1 MVNVLTVSTFQL
13 ECKQIHTFNSPATP
27 TLAPG
32 TMRTYRRAFALF
44 AKWCGRRGESALDA
58 NPDTIAAY
66 LQDMADRRIRLA
78 TIRVAHAAIA
88 DAQRHSGRRRSAMH
102 HNVKHVLI
110 RLVQAESRPQVSA
123 KPLTAGDLAEI
134 RRTACTPR
142 LLSGRTPREE
152 SLSAARARGLGDIAV
167 ISVMRSA
174 FLRRSEAA
182 ALRWD
187 DVMPQTDGSGVLYI
201 PNADEQANFA
211 YLGEDAVTDLLTIRP
226 DGPTN
231 GGDPVFG
238 MSPGHIGKRIRGAA
252 IVAGLGDGYTS
263 DSCRTGMA
271 EDLDQAFPW
280 RTPGHQ
286 ERYQS
291 IEAAGRGLVAQY
303 YSLTMERV
311 AIQR

>member
-1 MVNVLTVSTFQL
+1 MSSIAL
-13 ECKQIHTFNSPATP
+13 ECKQLHTFHSPAAP
-27 TLAPG
+27 VLAPG

-44 AKWCGRRGESALDA
+44 AKWCDRRGESALDA
-58 NPDTIAAY
+58 NPDTIASY

-78 TIRVAHAAIA
+78 TIKVALASIA

-102 HNVKHVLI
+102 HNVRGALI

-123 KPLTAGDLAEI
+123 KPMTAGDLAEI

-152 SLSAARARGLGDIAV
+152 SLSAARARGLLDMSL

-174 FLRRSEAA
+174 CLRRSEAA
-182 ALRWD
+182 ALLWD
-187 DVMPQTDGSGVLYI
+187 HVMPQADGSGVLYI
-201 PNADEQANFA
+201 PNADEQAKFA
-211 YLGEDAVTDLLTIRP
+211 YLGEDAVTDLLAIRP

-238 MSPGHIGKRIRGAA
+238 MSPGHIGKRVRGAA
-252 IVAGLGDGYTS
+252 IAAGLGDGYTS
-263 DSCRTGMA
+263 DSCRFGMA
-271 EDLDQAFPW
+271 DDLNQAFPW

-286 ERYQS
+286 ERYHS
-291 IEAAGRGLVAQY
+291 IAAAGRGLVAQY
-303 YSLTMERV
+303 YSLTRGRV

>member
-1 MVNVLTVSTFQL
+1 MGPIAL
-13 ECKQIHTFNSPATP
+13 ECKQIHTIHSPAAP
-27 TLAPG
+27 VLAPG
-32 TMRTYRRAFALF
+32 TMRTYQRAFALF
-44 AKWCGRRGESALDA
+44 AKWCDKRGKPALDA
-58 NPDTIAAY
+58 NPDTIADY
-66 LQDMADRRIRLA
+66 LQDMADRRIRAA
-78 TIRVAHAAIA
+78 TIRVALAAIA
-88 DAQRHSGRRRSAMH
+88 DAQRHSGRRSAAMH
-102 HNVKHVLI
+102 HNVRHVLI

-123 KPLTAGDLAEI
+123 KPLTDGDLAEI

-152 SLSAARARGLGDIAV
+152 SLSAARARGLIDMAI
-167 ISVMRSA
+167 ISVMRPA

-187 DVMPQTDGSGVLYI
+187 DVMPQPDGSGRLYI
-201 PNADEQANFA
+201 PNADEQEKFA
-211 YLGEDAVTDLLTIRP
+211 YLGEDAVTDLLAIRP

-238 MSPGHIGKRIRGAA
+238 MSPGHIGKRVRGAA
-252 IVAGLGDGYTS
+252 IAAGLGDGYTS
-263 DSCRTGMA
+263 DSCRFGMA
-271 EDLDQAFPW
+271 EDLNQAFPW

-303 YSLTMERV
+303 YSLTRERV